1 MSTEQ
6 HEVEHHRPH
15 KNRHLAQKFENLIG
29 VLMVIAIAI
38 LAVGL
43 IYGII
48 NTGSISSYRVDQR
61 YEVDDT
67 DE

>member
-1 MSTEQ
+1 MSTE
-6 HEVEHHRPH
+6 HDVEHRHPH

-48 NTGSISSYRVDQR
+48 NTGSTPSYLK
-61 YEVDDT
+61 
-67 DE
+67 

>member
-1 MSTEQ
+1 MSTE
-6 HEVEHHRPH
+6 HDVEHHHPH

-48 NTGSISSYRVDQR
+48 NTGSTPSYLK
-61 YEVDDT
+61 
-67 DE
+67 